1 MATGSIWA
9 KVLANVIALL
19 YAMGFDM
26 ASIHALFWVC
36 VIGVP
41 LVIILCATGHD
52 GSKDKPG
59 K

>member
-1 MATGSIWA
+1 MLNHLMANI
-9 KVLANVIALL
+9 LAWL
-19 YAMGFDM
+19 YTMGFDS
-26 ASIHALFWVC
+26 ASIHALFWIC

-41 LVIILCATGHD
+41 LVIVLCATGHD